1 MTAGPVQPNGP
12 LRAVLVD
19 VDGTLV
25 DSNDAHAQS
34 WLDVLAEAG
43 IQRRFHDVRPL
54 IGMGGDKL
62 LPALTGIASDSEEGK
77 RLSAR
82 RWELFAREY
91 LPSLRAFDGVDAL
104 LDRFR
109 RDGLAVVVATS
120 ANEDE
125 ARALLRVANAEW
137 LMGDATSS
145 SDADSSKPDPD
156 IIDAALRRARAK
168 AREAIM
174 IGDTPYDLEAAARA
188 GVPSIALRSGGWW
201 CDEDL
206 ARAIAIYADAAE
218 LLARYDGSPIG
229 VRDDGPRRLR

>member
-1 MTAGPVQPNGP
+1 VTAGPVQPRGR

-54 IGMGGDKL
+54 IGMGGDRL
-62 LPALTGIASDSEEGK
+62 LPALTGIESDSEEGK

-82 RWELFAREY
+82 RWELFTREY
-91 LPSLRAFDGVDAL
+91 LPSLRPFDGVDAL
-104 LDRFR
+104 LGRFR
-109 RDGLAVVVATS
+109 RDGLTVVVATS
-120 ANEDE
+120 AEEDE

-145 SDADSSKPDPD
+145 SDADASKPAPD
-156 IIDAALRRARAK
+156 IIEAALGRAGAS
-168 AREAIM
+168 AREAI
-174 IGDTPYDLEAAARA
+174 ILGDTPYDLEAAARA
-188 GVPSIALRSGGWW
+188 GVPAIALRCGGWW

-206 ARAIAIYADAAE
+206 ARAVAIYADAAD
-218 LLARYDGSPIG
+218 LLAHYDASPIG
-229 VRDDGPRRLR
+229 ARDDGPQRLR